1 MKYIITE
8 SQNLQMKKVNF
19 LKNYIQ
25 NLLSKYKWFKGDVK
39 IDVTTWDASNNKI
52 YPLYNIIL
60 NTGGRSYHA
69 YDEGS
74 DIENDINTMFGLLF
88 PKDEDG
94 DSSAVWDVLFV

>member
-8 SQNLQMKKVNF
+8 YQEMSIRKVKF
-19 LKNYIQ
+19 FKEYLEKM
-25 NLLSKYKWFKGDVK
+25 LSEYTWFKGDVAIEIK
-39 IDVTTWDASNNKI
+39 NWKLRDKT
-52 YPLYNIIL
+52 YPVYKIIL

-74 DIENDINTMFGLLF
+74 DIENNINTMFSLLF

>member
-8 SQNLQMKKVNF
+8 SQNLQMRKVNF
-19 LKNYIQ
+19 LKDYVE
-25 NLLSKYKWFKGDVK
+25 NLLSKYEWFNGDVEIK
-39 IDVTTWDASNNKI
+39 TKNWKFRNDT
-52 YPLYNIIL
+52 YPVYQIIL

-74 DIENDINTMFGLLF
+74 EIEEKIGTMFSLLF

-94 DSSAVWDVLFV
+94 DSTAVWDVQFV